1 MYKEYTPFQQNTIS
15 YSVISPS
22 VMSPSVISP
31 SVISPSVISPSVIS
45 PKIIEG
51 IDPDVSTVK
60 QIYQNY
66 LDISNNID
74 KYSSTANYLSNNNNI
89 YHYNDEEDPNT
100 LFNYN
105 RPKDIHTAMKDD
117 IAELQLYQNSIY
129 ITGIIACG
137 TLLISAILI
146 SKK

>member
-1 MYKEYTPFQQNTIS
+1 MYKEYTPFQQINTIS
-15 YSVISPS
+15 YSIVSPS
-22 VMSPSVISP
+22 IASSR
-31 SVISPSVISPSVIS
+31 
-45 PKIIEG
+45 IIEG
-51 IDPDVSTVK
+51 IDADTNTVEQNINNLDTTIQK
-60 QIYQNY
+60 VETGKTQLYQNY

-74 KYSSTANYLSNNNNI
+74 KYSITTNYLSNNNNI

-105 RPKDIHTAMKDD
+105 KPKDIHTAINDD